1 MFSER
6 GLKKLFMSVSRW
18 FSFYRQTNTLNQKQ
32 ISQRILSPLQGSP
45 SGHAMEAAGV
55 YTVITSLLPI
65 LREIASSKRVF
76 MDIH

>member
-1 MFSER
+1 MV
-6 GLKKLFMSVSRW
+6 SVSRW

-45 SGHAMEAAGV
+45 PLHRMTSKSHAMEAAGV

-65 LREIASSKRVF
+65 LQECDPLKRW
-76 MDIH
+76 